1 MSVRSKLFLKICL
14 LTAIGLNSFAH
25 ADSLSYSG
33 RLVNTNGSPVVG
45 PVNLKFDLASTADTS
60 VVLCSQQISNV
71 ALTNGVFHVKLDLN
85 CGAQTFSQVLAAIVA
100 PDSAAIRVTNETA
113 GKAYS
118 YQSLH
123 SVPSAQ
129 IAHGLSKLNANNN
142 EVLTWTGSKWEP
154 KPVTGATGGT
164 VTDIT
169 AGTGLSGGTI
179 TNSGTI
185 AIANGGVTDTHL
197 AGNISRSKLA
207 VGTANSV
214 VVTNGAGVMTEV
226 PQLPVSNGGTG
237 SSTAAG
243 ARTNLGLGT
252 AAVANLGYAGGNA
265 LPADNIPVCLPA
277 FKLHFTGVGPT
288 YWSCEADND
297 TNLDI
302 TKLPLAGGTMTGAID
317 MGTKSIIN
325 LANPVDPADAVNKAY
340 VDAQVGGTSVW
351 TKSGSDIYNN
361 NSGMVG
367 VGLSTFYPDIKF
379 QIETRPTDSNAR
391 AFNAD
396 LRQRSTVSGNYSLLG
411 GVVKAQTTI
420 DSGVSNGSNLTGLW
434 NVAFRNNLPGTPDNG
449 TLAGIKGEYIQY
461 GHYNSDAASTPLT
474 TDVYGLYLSPH
485 YKTGTITN
493 LYDIYVHAGSGG
505 GSVSNYYGLYLPGS
519 AKKNYFEGSLGIN
532 VVSPTEKLE
541 VDGNI
546 ALTGKL
552 RLKSNNLNYV
562 ELKAPA
568 ALAATLT
575 FNLPGTNGTSGQALI
590 TDGSGNI
597 SWSTISASGSAV
609 GGDLTGTVGAAQI
622 AAGAIVDADISASAA
637 IDQSKINGLAAS
649 FTAKQDFIT
658 AGTTAQY
665 WRGDKSWQTLN
676 TTAVPEGTN
685 LYFLDSRVRAAL
697 MATYTTGP
705 ALPVSTS
712 DTLLQALGKLE
723 GQIVANKTA
732 FDSSGVWSKNS
743 TNVYYNGGNVGIG
756 TNAPATA
763 LAVNGTVSSVAMA
776 TGTLSATQIGV
787 DGNMAGYPVVSIR
800 NQATSGVSGIL
811 FNDSAANGKGFVGH
825 INSAATAPYPQN
837 TISLMGA
844 GVPVTLGID
853 GYEVMRVG
861 TSGYVGVG
869 TSNPQS
875 RLEVDGSVRWSR
887 ATDNSTSR
895 SISLQTATDT
905 NNASNGFANGDSQ
918 FILDGG
924 ANSGTNTLH
933 FLGSQSRSLN
943 LNLFD
948 GSLFVANKIGVA
960 TTTPVTALSNM
971 NALDSFSNVGDSYG
985 TGQNQESLSWK
996 SNASGYTAAIVNA
1009 SNLATANGLQVR
1021 TASTTGTLMTL
1032 GTGIATAA
1040 NANDVLVVKA
1050 NGKVGIGT
1058 TNPYGNLG
1066 VHTTGDSIIS
1076 AFGSDANQQGI
1087 NVGAGANNRWT
1098 LYRNTAANG
1107 RYFAIWRDMTGVG
1120 GPGNANALT
1129 ILVNGFMGI
1138 NNDAPGA
1145 MLDVNGY
1152 SGAAGVGTM
1161 RIRNSFNSGGTRY
1174 WQIGP
1179 DGNGNGNFVV
1189 YNEGLAGAYIVH
1201 GQTTWS
1207 SSSDRRLKKE
1217 IEPIEDSLSK
1227 IMQLNGVTY
1236 RYKKD
1241 KASDP
1246 RKAGVIAQDL
1256 KKVLPEAVTEANGYL
1271 SVKYTE
1277 IIPLLIEGIKDLF
1290 KENKRE
1296 IASVREETDIR
1307 IKKLEA
1313 ENAALKKQNAEMN
1326 SRLERIEKSLNRP

>member
-1 MSVRSKLFLKICL
+1 MRSKLTSKFLVI
-14 LTAIGLNSFAH
+14 TAITFISYAY

-33 RLVNTNGSPVVG
+33 RLVNANGSPVVG
-45 PVNLKFDLASTADTS
+45 PVNLKFDLSSTADTS
-60 VVLCSQQISNV
+60 TVLCSQQISSV

-85 CGAQTFSQVLAAIVA
+85 CGASTLSQVLGSIVS

-113 GKAYS
+113 SKTYS
-118 YQSLH
+118 FQSLH

-207 VGTANSV
+207 AGTANSV
-214 VVTNGAGVMTEV
+214 VITNGAGVMTEV
-226 PQLPVSNGGTG
+226 GQLPVSNGGTG

-243 ARTNLGLGT
+243 ARTNLGLGS
-252 AAVANLGYAGGNA
+252 ASVANLGYASGNA

-297 TNLDI
+297 TNLDA
-302 TKLPLAGGTMTGAID
+302 TKLPLAGGTMTGSID

-340 VDAQVGGTSVW
+340 VDAQVGGSSSW

-367 VGLSTFYPDIKF
+367 VGLSSFYPDMKF
-379 QIETRPTDSNAR
+379 QIETRPINANGR
-391 AFNAD
+391 AINAD
-396 LRQRSTVSGNYSLLG
+396 LRQHTTTNGTYGLLG
-411 GVVKAQTTI
+411 GVFKGQTTI
-420 DSGVSNGSNLTGLW
+420 ASGVTNAGNLTGTW
-434 NVAFRNNLPGTPDNG
+434 SVAFRNNLPGTLDNG
-449 TLAGIKGEYIQY
+449 TLAGIKGDYIQY
-461 GHYNSDAASTPLT
+461 GHYNSEAASTPLT

-485 YKTGTITN
+485 YKTGTISN
-493 LYDIYVHAGSGG
+493 LYDIYVHSGSGG

-519 AKKNYFEGSLGIN
+519 AKKNYFEGNLGIN
-532 VVSPTEKLE
+532 VSSPTEKLD

-546 ALTGKL
+546 AATGKL
-552 RLKSNNLNYV
+552 RLKSTTANYV
-562 ELKAPA
+562 ELKAPD
-568 ALAATLT
+568 ALASTLT

-590 TDGSGNI
+590 TDGSGNL
-597 SWSTISASGSAV
+597 SWSTISASGTSV
-609 GGDLTGTVGAAQI
+609 GGDLTGTVSNAQI

-637 IDQSKINGLAAS
+637 IAQTKISGLAAS

-676 TTAVPEGTN
+676 TTAVAEGTN

-697 MATYTTGP
+697 MATYATGS

-723 GQIVANKTA
+723 GQIVANKAA
-732 FDSSGVWSKNS
+732 FDGSGVWSKNS

-756 TNAPATA
+756 TNTPVQA
-763 LAVNGTVSSVAMA
+763 LDVRGSISALGRIYDD
-776 TGTLSATQIGV
+776 TGASLELGISGK
-787 DGNMAGYPVVSIR
+787 
-800 NQATSGVSGIL
+800 ATSI
-811 FNDSAANGKGFVGH
+811 NDGEL
-825 INSAATAPYPQN
+825 Q
-837 TISLMGA
+837 ISS
-844 GVPVTLGID
+844 
-853 GYEVMRVG
+853 
-861 TSGYVGVG
+861 SGYVGVG
-869 TSNPQS
+869 TTNPQA
-875 RLEVDGSVRWSR
+875 RLDVDGSLQLGR
-887 ATDNSTSR
+887 AVDNSTSR
-895 SISLQTATDT
+895 YLNIQTGTDT
-905 NNASNGFANGDSQ
+905 NNAGNGFANGDSV
-918 FILDGG
+918 IRLDGG

-933 FLGSQSRSLN
+933 LFGNGSRVLN
-943 LNLFD
+943 LDLFD
-948 GSLFVANKIGVA
+948 GSLFVANKLGIGTAAPSGRLTVSSQGNTLTDYTARFQSSGTVA
-960 TTTPVTALSNM
+960 GAGGILFDQNSAYSFKLHTEGTSATSGRMVFSYINPTDGTVTNDNILTLGRGFVGIGTNVPVTLLSNIP
-971 NALDSFSNVGDSYG
+971 NTDSWSNVGDVNG
-985 TGQNQESLSWK
+985 TGQNTQSFSWK
-996 SNASGYTAAIVNA
+996 TSAAGYSAAIINTNSGV
-1009 SNLATANGLQVR
+1009 TGNGLQVR
-1021 TASTTGTLMTL
+1021 TTGTSSGHNIFTA
-1032 GTGIATAA
+1032 GTGVASGA
-1040 NANDVLVVKA
+1040 NTDIFSVRG
-1050 NGKVGIGT
+1050 NGTVGINMIT
-1058 TNPYGNLG
+1058 P
-1066 VHTTGDSIIS
+1066 
-1076 AFGSDANQQGI
+1076 Q
-1087 NVGAGANNRWT
+1087 
-1098 LYRNTAANG
+1098 AA
-1107 RYFAIWRDMTGVG
+1107 
-1120 GPGNANALT
+1120 
-1129 ILVNGFMGI
+1129 
-1138 NNDAPGA
+1138 
-1145 MLDVNGY
+1145 LDVNGY
-1152 SGAAGVGTM
+1152 SASPGVGTM
-1161 RIRNSFNSGGTRY
+1161 RIRNSYNSGGSRY

-1179 DGNGNGNFVV
+1179 DGNGSGNFVV
-1189 YNEGLAGAYIVH
+1189 YTDGLAGAYIVY
-1201 GQTTWS
+1201 GQTAWS

-1236 RYKKD
+1236 KYKKD
-1241 KASDP
+1241 KESDP
-1246 RKAGVIAQDL
+1246 RKAGVIAQEL
-1256 KKVLPEAVTEANGYL
+1256 KKVLPEAVTEADGYL

-1296 IASVREETDIR
+1296 IASVKAETDAR

-1326 SRLERIEKSLNRP
+1326 ARLDRIEKSLNRP